1 MKFHERFDIDIDI
14 EEAKERFVFRAKN
27 LFDQT
32 FSRPVQRDIMLSQI
46 ATAVGRNY
54 IRGKDFLF
62 FVESDFLDT
71 LRALEVAY
79 NHEKDGNIKER
90 IEQIITDLLNLTE
103 VDIAIKWKNGCFI
116 PTGAEL
122 LDDRLINDPLKW
134 LRDQRYVTVVAPF
147 EKGIRLLIE
156 SKKYPDL
163 LSDVITDMY
172 EAIEAL
178 AKIITDRD
186 KDLSANKELFLK
198 NVKAGEYYRK
208 TLSYYIEYANNFR
221 HSAKEGIQ
229 KPDLSKAEVENFLYL
244 TGIFIRLVIEAENK
258 SQ

>member
-1 MKFHERFDIDIDI
+1 MKFHERFDIDVDI
-14 EEAKERFVFRAKN
+14 EEVKERFVFRAKN
-27 LFDQT
+27 LFDQI
-32 FSRPVQRDIMLSQI
+32 FSLPVEKDIMLSKI
-46 ATAVGRNY
+46 ATALGRNY
-54 IRGKDFLF
+54 IRGEDFLF
-62 FVESDFLDT
+62 FVESDFLTT

-79 NHEKDGNIKER
+79 NHEENRDFKKG

-103 VDIAIKWKNGCFI
+103 LDIAIKWKNGCFI

-122 LDDRLINDPLKW
+122 LDDKLINDPLKW

-147 EKGIRLLIE
+147 EKGLRLLIE

-178 AKIITDRD
+178 AKIITGRDR
-186 KDLSANKELFLK
+186 DLSANKELFLK

-208 TLSYYIEYANNFR
+208 TLSNYIDYANNFR
-221 HSAKEGIQ
+221 HAAKGGIQ
-229 KPDLSKAEVENFLYL
+229 KPDLSIAEVENFIYL
-244 TGIFIRLVIEAENK
+244 TGMYTRLVVKSENR